1 MISLKPLGA
10 AMLDAHTCQF
20 RVWGPLAESVDL
32 ILHTPETK
40 AHAMQLVSD
49 GYYELTLPGVPEG
62 TQYTYRINGQ
72 REVPDPA
79 SRYQPG
85 SVHGPSQVVSPHF
98 DWTPVNWNNIP
109 LRDYIFYELHVGT
122 FTPQGTFDAIIPH
135 LEYLRDL
142 GITAIEI
149 MPVGQFPGTR
159 NWGYDGVLPYAV
171 QNSYGGPW
179 GLKRL
184 IDACHRIGLA
194 VALDVVY
201 NHLGPEGNYLALWGP
216 YFTDRYY
223 SPWGQSLNFDGEY
236 ADGVRRYFIQNAIMW
251 LDEFHIDA
259 LRIDATHALVDFS
272 AVPFLED
279 LVASVHDW
287 ADQSGRRVYLIAED
301 DRRNVKVIRSQEAG
315 GMGLDAQWLDDLHHC
330 IHVHL
335 TGQNAGYYEDYAENT
350 LGLLE
355 KCLRDGFVYSGQ
367 VSPFR
372 KRRVGTSSRGIP
384 GHRFVVCT
392 QNHDQVGNRLM
403 GERLAALT
411 DFDGA
416 KLAAGLVILSPY
428 LPLLFMG
435 EEYAKTAP
443 FLFFTQFSDEDLIE
457 AVRRGRAEEFAYF
470 GATEANMP
478 DPDAIST
485 FEQSRLN
492 FALRSGGRHRQM
504 LIFYRALIH
513 LRQSIPAL
521 RNLDKDDMDV
531 TRHEAVI
538 VMRRRAEE
546 SRALVV
552 FNLDLA
558 HPVEMNAPVTA
569 GVWTLRLAS
578 SDAIDAPVTISP
590 EIKAALRLPPR
601 TFVVYVESEQE
612 PR

>member
-10 AMLDAHTCQF
+10 AMLDARTCRF
-20 RVWGPLAESVDL
+20 RVWGPLADSVDL

-49 GYYELTLPGVPEG
+49 GYYELTLPDVPEG
-62 TQYTYRINGQ
+62 AQYTYRINGQ
-72 REVPDPA
+72 RELPDPA

-85 SVHGPSQVVSPHF
+85 NVHGPSQVVSPHF

-122 FTPQGTFDAIIPH
+122 FTPEGTFDAIIPH
-135 LEYLRDL
+135 LEYLKDL

-194 VALDVVY
+194 VVLDVVY

-216 YFTDRYY
+216 YFTDRYH
-223 SPWGQSLNFDGEY
+223 SPWGQSLNFDGQY
-236 ADGVRRYFIQNAIMW
+236 ADEVRHYFIQNAI
-251 LDEFHIDA
+251 
-259 LRIDATHALVDFS
+259 DFS
-272 AVPFLED
+272 AVSFLEA
-279 LVASVHDW
+279 LVASVQDW

-301 DRRNVKVIRSQEAG
+301 DRRNVKVVRSQEAG

-335 TGQNAGYYEDYAENT
+335 TGQNAGYYEDYAGDT

-372 KRRVGTSSRGIP
+372 KRRVGTSSRGVP

-435 EEYAKTAP
+435 EEYAETAP
-443 FLFFTQFSDEDLIE
+443 FLFFTHFSDTDLIE

-478 DPDAIST
+478 DPDAITT

-492 FALRSGGRHRQM
+492 FALRSEGHHRQM
-504 LIFYRALIH
+504 LNFYRALIH

-521 RNLDKDDMDV
+521 RNLEKDDMDV
-531 TRHEAVI
+531 ARYGSVI
-538 VMRRRAEE
+538 VMRRQAGD
-546 SRALVV
+546 SGALVV

-558 HPVEMNAPVTA
+558 DPVEMNAPVTA
-569 GVWTLRLAS
+569 GIWTLRLAS

-590 EIKAALRLPPR
+590 AINAALRLPPK
-601 TFVVYVESEQE
+601 TFVVYVQHKQE
-612 PR
+612 PQ